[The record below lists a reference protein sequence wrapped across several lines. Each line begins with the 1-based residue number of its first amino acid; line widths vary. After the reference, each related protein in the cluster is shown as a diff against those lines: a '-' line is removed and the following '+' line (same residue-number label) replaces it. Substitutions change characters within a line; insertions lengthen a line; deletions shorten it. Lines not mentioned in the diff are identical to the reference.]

1 MNRLFRTLA
10 FCLIIYFVTISNNMV
25 ISNGTSLPIVTEQN
39 AVSNEIVETQDT
51 DSECNYIHEE
61 PETIEL
67 TETMTEELQVS
78 DEEIKLIALITLG
91 EAEGESEEGKR
102 LVIDTILNRVD
113 SEYFPNTISEVI
125 YQKSQ
130 FSCVW
135 NGRLDRV
142 TVTDEVCDLVLDE
155 INNRK
160 NNEVMF
166 FTAGAYGKYGE
177 PMFQVGNHYFS
188 RYRKG

>member
-1 MNRLFRTLA
+1 MNKLFRILA
-10 FCLIIYFVTISNNMV
+10 FCLIIYFGTISNNMV
-25 ISNGTSLPIVTEQN
+25 ISKGTSLPIVTEQN

-51 DSECNYIHEE
+51 VSECSCTYEE
-61 PETIEL
+61 PEIIEL

-113 SEYFPNTISEVI
+113 SEYFPNTITEVI
-125 YQKSQ
+125 YQPSQ

-142 TVTDEVCDLVLDE
+142 TATDDVCDLVSDE
-155 INNRK
+155 INSRK
-160 NNEVMF
+160 NDEVMF

-188 RYRKG
+188 RY

>member
-1 MNRLFRTLA
+1 MNKLFRILA
-10 FCLIIYFVTISNNMV
+10 FCLIIYFGTISNNMV
-25 ISNGTSLPIVTEQN
+25 ISKGTSLPIVTEEN

-51 DSECNYIHEE
+51 VSECDCTYEE
-61 PETIEL
+61 PEVIEL

-113 SEYFPNTISEVI
+113 SEYFPNTITEVI
-125 YQKSQ
+125 YQPSQ

-142 TVTDEVCDLVLDE
+142 TVTDDVCDLVLDE
-155 INNRK
+155 INGRK
-160 NNEVMF
+160 NDEVMF
-166 FTAGAYGKYGE
+166 FTAGTYGKYGE